1 MKIRP
6 PYNNI
11 NTNRNGLYRLYN
23 GSLDLAKYSYK
34 KRISIL
40 QALEEINPSIRKI
53 LYILGNGEIRK
64 SSEYIKEINLLRE
77 RELLE
82 CNDNYCEVK
91 PQGTSLY
98 KKYGD
103 EKDTLEGHLDDFYNA
118 GSKIDI
124 INVTSIGLDSLL
136 KYIRKN
142 GFPEPKRRNIDPFA
156 EILFIQQPENFT
168 ARILTTEY
176 LLILL
181 ILFKTVLQYIINGKY
196 TYYHITGRRIL
207 KEIEEAGIYIKR
219 LPLQPLI
226 VYGLIEKLPID
237 SERNKY
243 ALTPIG
249 EGVAKHIALHAYAY
263 AYISKNI

>member
-11 NTNRNGLYRLYN
+11 NINRNGLYRLYN

-34 KRISIL
+34 KRTSIL

-64 SSEYIKEINLLRE
+64 SSEYIKEINLLGE
-77 RELLE
+77 IELLE

-91 PQGTSLY
+91 PKGTSLY
-98 KKYGD
+98 KKYED
-103 EKDTLEGHLDDFYNA
+103 EKDTLEGYLEDFYKIE
-118 GSKIDI
+118 SKIDI
-124 INVTSIGLDSLL
+124 RDITSIGLDSLL
-136 KYIRKN
+136 EYVEKN

-156 EILFIQQPENFT
+156 EILFIEQPENFT

-176 LLILL
+176 LLLFL
-181 ILFKTVLQYIINGKY
+181 ILYKTVLSHEINGKH
-196 TYYHITGRRIL
+196 TDYYLTGRRIL
-207 KEIEEAGIYIKR
+207 KEIEKARIFMGHF
-219 LPLQPLI
+219 PSQPLI
-226 VYGLIEKLPID
+226 AYGLLEKLPID

-243 ALTPIG
+243 RLTPIG
-249 EGVAKHIALHAYAY
+249 EGVARHMALHAYAY

>member
-1 MKIRP
+1 
-6 PYNNI
+6 
-11 NTNRNGLYRLYN
+11 
-23 GSLDLAKYSYK
+23 
-34 KRISIL
+34 
-40 QALEEINPSIRKI
+40 
-53 LYILGNGEIRK
+53 
-64 SSEYIKEINLLRE
+64 
-77 RELLE
+77 
-82 CNDNYCEVK
+82 
-91 PQGTSLY
+91 
-98 KKYGD
+98 
-103 EKDTLEGHLDDFYNA
+103 
-118 GSKIDI
+118 
-124 INVTSIGLDSLL
+124 L
-136 KYIRKN
+136 KYIEKN

-181 ILFKTVLQYIINGKY
+181 ILYKTVLQYIINGKY

-207 KEIEEAGIYIKR
+207 KEIEGAGIYIKRLPSQPLIIQGFVKRLEAGIYIKR
-219 LPLQPLI
+219 LPSQPLI
-226 VYGLIEKLPID
+226 IQGFVKRLPID

>member
-23 GSLDLAKYSYK
+23 ESLDLAKYSYK

-64 SSEYIKEINLLRE
+64 SSEYIKEINLLGE

-91 PQGTSLY
+91 PRGTSLY
-98 KKYGD
+98 KKYED
-103 EKDTLEGHLDDFYNA
+103 EKDTLEGYLEDFYKV
-118 GSKIDI
+118 GSKTDI

-136 KYIRKN
+136 KYIEKN

-156 EILFIQQPENFT
+156 EILFIEQPENFT

-176 LLILL
+176 LLLLL
-181 ILFKTVLQYIINGKY
+181 ILYKTILPYKINGKY
-196 TYYHITGRRIL
+196 TNYYITGRRIL
-207 KEIEEAGIYIKR
+207 EEIEEAKIALER
-219 LPLQPLI
+219 FPAQPLI
-226 VYGLIEKLPID
+226 VHGLLEKLPID

-243 ALTPIG
+243 RLTPIG
-249 EGVAKHIALHAYAY
+249 EGVARHMALHAYAY

>member
-23 GSLDLAKYSYK
+23 ESLDLAKYSYK

-40 QALEEINPSIRKI
+40 QALEEVNPSIRKI

-64 SSEYIKEINLLRE
+64 SPEYIKEINLLRE
-77 RELLE
+77 RELIE

-91 PQGTSLY
+91 PQGTSIY
-98 KKYGD
+98 KKYED
-103 EKDTLEGHLDDFYNA
+103 EKDALEGYLEGLYRA
-118 GSKIDI
+118 RSKIDI

-136 KYIRKN
+136 KYIGKN

-181 ILFKTVLQYIINGKY
+181 ILYKTVRN
-196 TYYHITGRRIL
+196 TDYYITGRRFL
-207 KEIEEAGIYIKR
+207 KEIEGAGIYIKR
-219 LPLQPLI
+219 LPAQPLI
-226 VYGLIEKLPID
+226 VHGLIEKLPVD

>member
-1 MKIRP
+1 M
-6 PYNNI
+6 
-11 NTNRNGLYRLYN
+11 
-23 GSLDLAKYSYK
+23 
-34 KRISIL
+34 
-40 QALEEINPSIRKI
+40 
-53 LYILGNGEIRK
+53 GNGEIRK

-82 CNDNYCEVK
+82 CNDNYCEIK
-91 PQGTSLY
+91 PRGTSLH
-98 KKYGD
+98 KKYED
-103 EKDTLEGHLDDFYNA
+103 EKDTLRRYLENLYNA

-181 ILFKTVLQYIINGKY
+181 ILYKTVLKYIINGGY
-196 TYYHITGRRIL
+196 TYYRLTGKRIL
-207 KEIEEAGIYIKR
+207 KEIEKAGIYIKR
-219 LPLQPLI
+219 LPSQPLI
-226 VYGLIEKLPID
+226 ARGLLEILPVYSK
-237 SERNKY
+237 RNKY

-249 EGVAKHIALHAYAY
+249 EGVARHMALHAYAY